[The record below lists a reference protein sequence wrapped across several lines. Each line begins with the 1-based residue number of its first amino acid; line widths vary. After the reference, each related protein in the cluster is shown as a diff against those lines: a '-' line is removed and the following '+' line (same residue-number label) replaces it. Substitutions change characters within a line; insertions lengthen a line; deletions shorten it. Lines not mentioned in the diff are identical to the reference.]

1 MNIILLGSEGHVG
14 KALYATLKEQH
25 NIIKVDKEINHYCD
39 SVKIDG
45 IIVALP
51 TPTVDGKCDVTI
63 IDQVLSNFDFLDV
76 PILIKSTI
84 DLVGFRYLKTKI
96 DKDRDLSY
104 SPEFIREKTA
114 VEDMAKEYHFMC
126 HGNTDFWFSVFANS
140 YDRFSIQNLETLIL
154 TKYIRNSYLAT
165 KVSFFNEVYRLCQQM
180 DIDYDSVRLL
190 VQEDKRIGTSHMN
203 VPGDHGLG
211 YGGSCFPKD
220 VQALI
225 NMAQFHGGKFE
236 ILTKVDE
243 VNSQIKALEAY
254 KRSLPNQQ

>member
-1 MNIILLGSEGHVG
+1 
-14 KALYATLKEQH
+14 
-25 NIIKVDKEINHYCD
+25 
-39 SVKIDG
+39 
-45 IIVALP
+45 
-51 TPTVDGKCDVTI
+51 
-63 IDQVLSNFDFLDV
+63 
-76 PILIKSTI
+76 
-84 DLVGFRYLKTKI
+84 
-96 DKDRDLSY
+96 
-104 SPEFIREKTA
+104 
-114 VEDMAKEYHFMC
+114 
-126 HGNTDFWFSVFANS
+126 
-140 YDRFSIQNLETLIL
+140 
-154 TKYIRNSYLAT
+154 
-165 KVSFFNEVYRLCQQM
+165 M